1 MRDVFEEQQLDSRR
15 TARWVVALLAGIV
28 VLAIARPGTA
38 KTIGVLGGLILM
50 VIIHELGHYL
60 VAKRAGMKVTEFFA
74 GFGPRIWSTR
84 NGETE
89 YGFKALPLGG
99 YVKIIGMNNLE
110 EVDPEDEARTYRAKP
125 YRWRAATAFA
135 GPFMNILAAV
145 LLFFVVFAFSGY
157 YEFDTQIH
165 TVQDGSA
172 AASVGIGPG
181 DRLVSID
188 GVPIEQWQDVPD
200 TVRPIAGKTVPVTYL
215 PEGSDV
221 PRTVVVTVGEGA
233 DGRGLLGVT
242 PEDRHVDVS
251 LLGAVPKAL
260 DTTWTSTADT
270 GRAIGRFFGNFGGYV
285 GGLFSDDK
293 VTQEKTD
300 ENRFSSPVGIYNIA
314 GQAVD
319 DGFATVLG
327 LLAVINISLAVFNL
341 LPLPPLD
348 GGLIAIA
355 TYEKL
360 ASIVKRRAVRV
371 DMAKVMPLAA
381 GVIALLMFIFLSSLY
396 LDIARPTKP
405 L

>member
-1 MRDVFEEQQLDSRR
+1 MRDVFEEQHLDQRR
-15 TARWVVALLAGIV
+15 TARWVVAILAALV
-28 VLAIARPGTA
+28 VLAVAKPSTA

-50 VIIHELGHYL
+50 VIIHEAGHYV

-74 GFGPRIWSTR
+74 GFGPRVWSTR
-84 NGETE
+84 KGETE

-110 EVDPEDEARTYRAKP
+110 EVDPEDESRTYRAKP
-125 YRWRAATAFA
+125 YRWRAATAVA
-135 GPFMNILAAV
+135 GPLMNVLAAIF
-145 LLFFVVFAFSGY
+145 LFFLVFAFAGY
-157 YEFDTQIH
+157 YEYDTRIH
-165 TVQDGSA
+165 TVQANSA

-181 DRLVSID
+181 DRLVSIA
-188 GVPIEQWQDVPD
+188 GVPITEWEDVPD
-200 TVRPIAGKTVPVTYL
+200 TVRPIPGQTVEVVYQ
-215 PEGSDV
+215 PEGADATRSV
-221 PRTVVVTVGEGA
+221 LVTIGEGA
-233 DGRGLLGVT
+233 NGRGLLGVT
-242 PEDRHVDVS
+242 PDDRHVDVS
-251 LLGAVPKAL
+251 VLGAVPKSFDA
-260 DTTWTSTADT
+260 TWTATEGT
-270 GRAIGRFFGNFGGYV
+270 GRAIGSFFGNFGDYV
-285 GGLFSDDK
+285 HGLFSDDK
-293 VTQEKTD
+293 AAQEKTD
-300 ENRFSSPVGIYNIA
+300 DNRFSSPVGIYNIA

-327 LLAVINISLAVFNL
+327 LLALINISLAVFNL

-348 GGLIAIA
+348 GGLLAIA

-360 ASIVKRRAVRV
+360 ASMVKRRSVRV